1 MQAVKKKN
9 KAGRAGPECRL
20 PSCTPGLWAWPG
32 PCCPGTS
39 TPRLGAQAPSW
50 GSGLPP
56 PRGCPP
62 RDPVDTV
69 GTSWSRPSERP
80 RVPGMQDGT
89 ETWAREERE
98 TEQELEGPWVERR
111 VLSELNL
118 SSSIL
123 FHLNILF
130 QRTSSIFT
138 TDLKAETRSPC
149 LLREPHSRLSQSK
162 GLKQFLTLFLFLHT

>member
-1 MQAVKKKN
+1 MPAPVLHTWLTGSARATLSRRQHPQA
-9 KAGRAGPECRL
+9 RGPGS
-20 PSCTPGLWAWPG
+20 P
-32 PCCPGTS
+32 
-39 TPRLGAQAPSW
+39 W

-56 PRGCPP
+56 PGGCPP
-62 RDPVDTV
+62 GDPVDTV
-69 GTSWSRPSERP
+69 RTSWSRPSEIP

-89 ETWAREERE
+89 ETWAREEQE
-98 TEQELEGPWVERR
+98 TEQELKGPWVERR

-162 GLKQFLTLFLFLHT
+162 GLKQFLTLFLFLRT